1 MKTLRGKLP
10 KGAFPMGYVKIG
22 RLPMNG
28 DVYMFMSKDQR
39 KVRMIHYERNAYY
52 LHEKS
57 FIKGYRFMRIE
68 RKDDVTVYKIDWK
81 DLVTILETPVIT
93 SIRI

>member
-1 MKTLRGKLP
+1 MVMCTCSCLKTPL
-10 KGAFPMGYVKIG
+10 
-22 RLPMNG
+22 NG
-28 DVYMFMSKDQR
+28 DVYMFMSKDRR

-57 FIKGYRFMRIE
+57 FIKGYKFMKIE

-81 DLVTILETPVIT
+81 DLPGMRHWQT
-93 SIRI
+93 SLHLGLQNRLS